1 MTQHRKAIEVLQD
14 KEICSQGCGEIAKFL
29 SPGDKFICKSTSS
42 QCPVNKEKAAK
53 GLKKA
58 HAGAGGSYFKYDS
71 LDEATKQRMNHN
83 KGKTAATYESI
94 VKRIETYKANIANG
108 VWIPGHYGV
117 AVNPALRWKR
127 NKFNYVDS
135 FSNECVLESWNEL
148 IVANELDRNGIKW
161 LRPGKFILSSGKFYE
176 PDFYLSDY
184 NVYLDP
190 KSKFFGKRV
199 YQGYSPYVD
208 QTEKIKMF
216 EIEYKIPCLILW
228 SHEKNSFCWES
239 IKRRVAERYTQWT

>member
-1 MTQHRKAIEVLQD
+1 MGRPDNA
-14 KEICSQGCGEIAKFL
+14 
-29 SPGDKFICKSTSS
+29 SP
-42 QCPVNKEKAAK
+42 AAM
-53 GLKKA
+53 A
-58 HAGAGGSYFKYDS
+58 S
-71 LDEATKQRMNHN
+71 
-83 KGKTAATYESI
+83 
-94 VKRIETYKANIANG
+94 
-108 VWIPGHYGV
+108 
-117 AVNPALRWKR
+117 
-127 NKFNYVDS
+127 VDTRS

-228 SHEKNSFCWES
+228 SHEKNSFFYHKPDTTDFRAK
-239 IKRRVAERYTQWT
+239 IFTKPHR